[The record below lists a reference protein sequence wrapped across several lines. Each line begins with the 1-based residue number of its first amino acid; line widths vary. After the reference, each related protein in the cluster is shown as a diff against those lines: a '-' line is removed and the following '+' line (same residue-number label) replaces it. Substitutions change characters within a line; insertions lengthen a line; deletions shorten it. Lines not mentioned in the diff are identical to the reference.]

1 MFISVQWKKWFDQTG
16 WSVGY
21 CPSCDRT
28 EAIRICRVI
37 STTSLYLIPVSRDV
51 GAKVSCCDFCSR
63 EAKRDTDAVVVDVG
77 QWKYSDGITRLFDL
91 CAPEYDF
98 GPLRF
103 STEDEVIRLLRT
115 TARATRYSKI
125 DLNSHWFLPL
135 IGAVVGAAIAIVLS
149 LMLSNDKDEFRVI
162 FLGLIGGGFIG
173 GLLGVLI
180 GGVRSCNSVAL
191 TMIGYNALKYNIDPD
206 LLLKSA
212 TDFPGRIRRAV
223 RVVAE

>member
-1 MFISVQWKKWFDQTG
+1 M
-16 WSVGY
+16 
-21 CPSCDRT
+21 
-28 EAIRICRVI
+28 
-37 STTSLYLIPVSRDV
+37 DV
-51 GAKVSCCDFCSR
+51 D
-63 EAKRDTDAVVVDVG
+63 
-77 QWKYSDGITRLFDL
+77 QWKYRDGITRLFDL

-223 RVVAE
+223 RVVTE